1 MELDEPVIPQEDP
14 NRMVED
20 EDQPEEEINFIGV
33 QNIPSNVIEEP
44 MEEEE
49 R

>member
-1 MELDEPVIPQEDP
+1 MDEPVIPQEDR

-44 MEEEE
+44 LDEEE

>member
-1 MELDEPVIPQEDP
+1 MDEPVIPQEDP
-14 NRMVED
+14 NRMVEV

-33 QNIPSNVIEEP
+33 QNIVEEP
-44 MEEEE
+44 MEEE